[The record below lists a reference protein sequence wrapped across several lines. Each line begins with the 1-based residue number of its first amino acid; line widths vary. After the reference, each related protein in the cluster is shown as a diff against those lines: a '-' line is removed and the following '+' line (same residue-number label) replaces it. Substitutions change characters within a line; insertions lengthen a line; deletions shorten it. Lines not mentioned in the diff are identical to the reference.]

1 MKNKW
6 KLGFLILLGIN
17 LLIAIIL
24 FSLVTAPIK
33 EKEPPVKTNTSNED
47 YVSFH
52 VRSNKY
58 DLNRLINHYLKEEAA
73 DSPIEYKVLLGD
85 EVELYGT
92 LPFFS
97 EKLKLKL
104 TFEPSAQKNGDLI
117 LKQKSMSV
125 GKLHLPISY
134 VLNFISQNY
143 KLPKGVEIRPNNH
156 LVYINMQQLKQKS
169 DLKIKVDKFNLKK
182 DDIAF
187 TILVPVK

>member
-33 EKEPPVKTNTSNED
+33 EGEPVKTNTSRED

-52 VRSNKY
+52 VKSNKY
-58 DLNRLINHYLKEEAA
+58 DLNRLINHYLKDEAA
-73 DSPIEYKVLLGD
+73 DSPIDYKVLLGD
-85 EVELYGT
+85 EVELYGA

-104 TFEPSAQKNGDLI
+104 TFEPTAQKNGDLI

-125 GKLHLPISY
+125 GQLHLPISY
-134 VLNFISQNY
+134 VLNFIRENY
-143 KLPKGVEIRPNNH
+143 KLPKGVDIRPNDH
-156 LVYINMQQLKQKS
+156 LVYIHMQQLKLKS
-169 DLKIKVDKFNLKK
+169 NLKIRVDKFNLKK

>member
-6 KLGFLILLGIN
+6 KIGFLLLLGIN
-17 LLIAIIL
+17 LLFAIIVL
-24 FSLVTAPIK
+24 SLVLAP
-33 EKEPPVKTNTSNED
+33 TNGKKISKLESPTGD
-47 YVSFH
+47 PVSFR
-52 VRSNKY
+52 VKSNKY

-73 DSPIEYKVLLGD
+73 DSPIDYRVILGD

-97 EKLKLKL
+97 EKLNLKL
-104 TFEPSAQKNGDLI
+104 TFEPIAQKNGELV
-117 LKQKSMSV
+117 LEQKSMAD

-134 VLNFISQNY
+134 VLNFISENY
-143 KLPKGVEIRPNNH
+143 KLPKGVEIRPNDH
-156 LVYINMQQLKQKS
+156 LVYIHMQQLKLKS
-169 DLKIKVDKFNLKK
+169 DLKIKADKFDLKN

>member
-24 FSLVTAPIK
+24 FSLVMAPIN
-33 EKEPPVKTNTSNED
+33 EKEPVKTNTSSED

-85 EVELYGT
+85 EVELYGA

-134 VLNFISQNY
+134 VLNFIRENY
-143 KLPKGVEIRPNNH
+143 KLPKGVEIRPNDH
-156 LVYINMQQLKQKS
+156 LVYIHMQQLKQKS

>member
-6 KLGFLILLGIN
+6 KIGFLVLLGIN

-24 FSLVTAPIK
+24 LSLALAPMD
-33 EKEPPVKTNTSNED
+33 EKEISKKNVSTDD

-52 VRSNKY
+52 VNSNKY
-58 DLNRLINHYLKEEAA
+58 DLNRLINHYLKEEAK
-73 DSPIEYKVLLGD
+73 DSPIDYRVVLGD

-97 EKLKLKL
+97 EKLNLKL
-104 TFEPSAQKNGDLI
+104 TFEPQAEKNGDLV
-117 LKQKSMSV
+117 LKQKTMSV

-134 VLNFISQNY
+134 VLNYISDNY
-143 KLPKGVEIRPNNH
+143 KLPSGVDIRPNDQ
-156 LVYINMQQLKQKS
+156 LVYVHMQQLKLKS
-169 DLKIKVDKFNLKK
+169 DLKIKADKFDLKK
-182 DDIAF
+182 DDIAI

>member
-33 EKEPPVKTNTSNED
+33 EKEPVKTNTSSED

-52 VRSNKY
+52 VSSNKY

-92 LPFFS
+92 LPLFS

-104 TFEPSAQKNGDLI
+104 TFEPSAQNNGDLI

-134 VLNFISQNY
+134 VLNFISENY

-156 LVYINMQQLKQKS
+156 LVYIHMQQLKQKS
-169 DLKIKVDKFNLKK
+169 DLKIKVNKFNLKK

>member
-6 KLGFLILLGIN
+6 KLGFLTLTGI
-17 LLIAIIL
+17 IVIAAIIL
-24 FSLVTAPIK
+24 FSLVMAPIK
-33 EKEPPVKTNTSNED
+33 ETEPIKTNISNED

-52 VRSNKY
+52 VKSNKY

-73 DSPIEYKVLLGD
+73 DSPIDYRVLLGD

-134 VLNFISQNY
+134 VLNFISENY
-143 KLPKGVEIRPNNH
+143 KLPKGVEIRPNDH
-156 LVYINMQQLKQKS
+156 LVYIHMTQLKLKS

>member
-6 KLGFLILLGIN
+6 KIGFLILLGIN

-24 FSLVTAPIK
+24 FSLVLAPSTDKEISKIK
-33 EKEPPVKTNTSNED
+33 NPNTDD

-52 VRSNKY
+52 VKSNKY
-58 DLNRLINHYLKEEAA
+58 DLNRLINHYMKEEAA
-73 DSPIEYKVLLGD
+73 DSPIDYQVILGA

-97 EKLKLKL
+97 EELNLKL
-104 TFEPSAQKNGDLI
+104 TFEPEAQKNGDLV
-117 LKQKSMSV
+117 LKQKTMSV

-134 VLNFISQNY
+134 VLNFISENY
-143 KLPKGVEIRPNNH
+143 KLPKGVEIRPNDQ
-156 LVYINMQQLKQKS
+156 LVYIHMQQLKLKS
-169 DLKIKVDKFNLKK
+169 NLKIKADKFDLKK